1 MTPTLI
7 PDKESERLAALWRY
21 DILDTPAEAEFDD
34 ITRLASQICGTP
46 IALISLVDT
55 GRQWFKSKV
64 GLEASETPR
73 DLAFSAHALHGSE
86 VMEVPNAL
94 DDERFRDNPL
104 VTSEPNIRFYAG
116 APLVTPD
123 GQPIGTLC
131 VIDRRP
137 RHLTPEQR
145 EALAVLGRLVV
156 RQLELRL
163 TARQEQQL
171 KEELPS
177 KASFEQTLLAS
188 VASAII
194 ATTVEGVITSFN
206 HGAERLLG
214 YAAAEVVGKQT
225 PAIFHD
231 NAEVVARA
239 QELSGELGRA
249 IEPGFEVF
257 IAKVLA
263 GESDTREWT
272 YVRKDGSHLT
282 VSLIITVI
290 RDDAGRT
297 TGFLGIAQDITG
309 RKRAEAQRDRFFT
322 LSLDML
328 CIAGMDGYFKRVN
341 PAFNQT
347 LGYTTDELLARPFL
361 DFVHPDDRAATLAEM
376 EKLGRGAPTAQF
388 ENRYQCQDGWW
399 RWLSWRTQPVADE
412 GLLYAAARDIT
423 ERKEAAEEEI
433 RRLNGDL
440 ERRVQERT
448 AALRESE
455 ARYRAL
461 FDSIDEGYCIIEM
474 IFDEQGKP
482 VDYRFLEV
490 NPSFEKQTGLVDAVG
505 KRMRE
510 LAPQHEEHWFETYGR
525 IAVAGEA
532 ARFQNHAESL
542 HRWYDVYAYRFGEP
556 KNRQV
561 AILFSDITE
570 RKAAE
575 AKITQLNAELQQ
587 RAAQLNEANKELES
601 FSYSVAH
608 DLRAPLRH
616 VHGYVE
622 MLQRASDGQLSA
634 QAQRYLKTI
643 AEASEEMGQL
653 IDDLLAFSRMGRT
666 EMKESSVC
674 LDEVVQDTI
683 RGVEMATTGRN
694 IVWETAPLPAVL
706 GDPSLLKQVLANL
719 IGNAVKYSRMRDPAR
734 IEIGCAG
741 EEDGRII
748 LFVRDNGAG
757 FDMQYA
763 HKLFGV
769 FQRLHRAEEFEG
781 TGIGLA
787 TVRRIV
793 TRHGGRVWAEGAVD
807 EGATFYFTLKRSASA

>member
-1 MTPTLI
+1 
-7 PDKESERLAALWRY
+7 
-21 DILDTPAEAEFDD
+21 
-34 ITRLASQICGTP
+34 
-46 IALISLVDT
+46 
-55 GRQWFKSKV
+55 
-64 GLEASETPR
+64 
-73 DLAFSAHALHGSE
+73 
-86 VMEVPNAL
+86 MEVPNAL

-177 KASFEQTLLAS
+177 KASFEQTLLES

-214 YAAAEVVGKQT
+214 YGAAEIVGKQT

-231 NAEVVARA
+231 SAEVVARA

-257 IAKVLA
+257 VAKVLA

-290 RDDAGRT
+290 RDEAGRT

-376 EKLGRGAPTAQF
+376 EKLGRGAPPAPF
-388 ENRYQCQDGWW
+388 ENPNQSQDG
-399 RWLSWRTQPVADE
+399 P
-412 GLLYAAARDIT
+412 
-423 ERKEAAEEEI
+423 
-433 RRLNGDL
+433 
-440 ERRVQERT
+440 
-448 AALRESE
+448 
-455 ARYRAL
+455 
-461 FDSIDEGYCIIEM
+461 
-474 IFDEQGKP
+474 
-482 VDYRFLEV
+482 
-490 NPSFEKQTGLVDAVG
+490 
-505 KRMRE
+505 
-510 LAPQHEEHWFETYGR
+510 
-525 IAVAGEA
+525 
-532 ARFQNHAESL
+532 
-542 HRWYDVYAYRFGEP
+542 
-556 KNRQV
+556 
-561 AILFSDITE
+561 
-570 RKAAE
+570 
-575 AKITQLNAELQQ
+575 
-587 RAAQLNEANKELES
+587 
-601 FSYSVAH
+601 
-608 DLRAPLRH
+608 
-616 VHGYVE
+616 
-622 MLQRASDGQLSA
+622 
-634 QAQRYLKTI
+634 
-643 AEASEEMGQL
+643 
-653 IDDLLAFSRMGRT
+653 
-666 EMKESSVC
+666 
-674 LDEVVQDTI
+674 
-683 RGVEMATTGRN
+683 
-694 IVWETAPLPAVL
+694 
-706 GDPSLLKQVLANL
+706 
-719 IGNAVKYSRMRDPAR
+719 
-734 IEIGCAG
+734 
-741 EEDGRII
+741 
-748 LFVRDNGAG
+748 
-757 FDMQYA
+757 
-763 HKLFGV
+763 
-769 FQRLHRAEEFEG
+769 
-781 TGIGLA
+781 
-787 TVRRIV
+787 
-793 TRHGGRVWAEGAVD
+793 
-807 EGATFYFTLKRSASA
+807 